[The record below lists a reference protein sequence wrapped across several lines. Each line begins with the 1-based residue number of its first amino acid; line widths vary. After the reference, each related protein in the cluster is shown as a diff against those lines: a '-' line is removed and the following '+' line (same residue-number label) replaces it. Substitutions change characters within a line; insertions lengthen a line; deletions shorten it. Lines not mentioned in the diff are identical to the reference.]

1 MKFILLFVAFFVLI
15 HFVFGLPFLKK
26 GERGGGIQEI
36 GMIFLLC
43 ALSELSN
50 QVDQFLLL
58 SVGTSRQFGYLI
70 ATTRLIPLSRIT
82 KLWTCQIEEN
92 DKT

>member
-26 GERGGGIQEI
+26 GVGGVIQEI